1 MNDETNNDI
10 NETEPTEALLQL
22 SPRKTFNEDENLAV
36 LNSTA
41 PDHDNFVEADR
52 KKAFRVNGLVIEPN
66 ENSLRARLK
75 AKYGKHEDL
84 VAARN
89 NQTKMIQSPKLLT
102 KKSVTFNM
110 APKAE
115 NAEPKGTPKPATRAD
130 NLSRKVLSISQIPK
144 WDGINVRST
153 DPEKAR
159 WIYNNAGRLGSKIPR
174 LNSLKEKLL

>member
-1 MNDETNNDI
+1 M
-10 NETEPTEALLQL
+10 
-22 SPRKTFNEDENLAV
+22 AV
-36 LNSTA
+36 KNSTA

-75 AKYGKHEDL
+75 AKYGKQEDL
-84 VAARN
+84 VAAKK
-89 NQTKMIQSPKLLT
+89 NQMKIIQPPKLLT

-110 APKAE
+110 APEAE
-115 NAEPKGTPKPATRAD
+115 NADPKGTHKPATRAD
-130 NLSRKVLSISQIPK
+130 NLSRKVLISQIPK